1 LNSTGFPANG
11 YAGGPDGKLMMTP
24 RRALRHGHRRGQRR
38 RHRRDAFWVCR
49 LTGTGQGADAAMN
62 PIERVARDFDGWQ
75 QRHPVVG
82 FPIAVVK
89 KFGDDQAGYLVSLLA
104 YYAFV
109 AAFPLL
115 LALTAVVGV
124 ILRTHPKLQQHLLNS
139 AFAEFPIVGHQIH
152 EQLGVTSLGHAS
164 VPLTIGILGS
174 LYGARGFANALQN
187 TLNTLW
193 AVPKVNWPGFPNRYL
208 RMFATLLLLGLILV
222 VTGASSAAAGTAA
235 SWGFGGLP
243 ARTISFVVGTVLGT
257 GFFLALFRV
266 AASGEVAMRAM
277 VPGAA
282 ISAVG
287 WQLLLT
293 TAAVIV
299 AHQLRHAQAVA
310 GFFGVVLGLL
320 AWLALQATVIVY
332 AIEVDVVRVNR
343 LWPRSIV
350 QPPLI
355 EGDKAYYSKALR
367 TETRRP
373 EQRLDIAYEP
383 DEQVNDQDS
392 DNRQP
397 TRDRPDPPRTEEPGH

>member
-1 LNSTGFPANG
+1 
-11 YAGGPDGKLMMTP
+11 
-24 RRALRHGHRRGQRR
+24 
-38 RHRRDAFWVCR
+38 
-49 LTGTGQGADAAMN
+49 MN
-62 PIERVARDFDGWQ
+62 PVERAARGFDAWQ

-82 FPIAVVK
+82 FPIAVVR

-109 AAFPLL
+109 ATFPLL
-115 LALTAVVGV
+115 LALTAIAGVV
-124 ILRTHPKLQQHLLNS
+124 LRSHPKLQQHLVNS
-139 AFAEFPIVGHQIH
+139 AFAEFPIVGGQIH
-152 EQLGVTSLGHAS
+152 QQLGVANFGNTFSL
-164 VPLTIGILGS
+164 VVGILGS

-193 AVPKVNWPGFPNRYL
+193 AIPKVDWPGFPNRYL
-208 RMFATLLLLGLILV
+208 RMLATLLVLGLIV
-222 VTGASSAAAGTAA
+222 AVTGASGAAAGAA
-235 SWGFGGLP
+235 ESWGFGGLP
-243 ARTISFVVGTVLGT
+243 ARTVSFVVGIVLGT
-257 GFFLALFRV
+257 GFFLALFRIS
-266 AASGEVAMRAM
+266 AAGEVTTRAM
-277 VPGAA
+277 LPGAA

-293 TAAVIV
+293 AAGVIV

-332 AIEVDVVRVNR
+332 AIEIDVVRVNR

-355 EGDKAYYSKALR
+355 EADKAYYDRVLR

-373 EQRLDIAYEP
+373 EQQLDIAYKT
-383 DEQVNDQDS
+383 DDQD
-392 DNRQP
+392 
-397 TRDRPDPPRTEEPGH
+397 